1 MEINHT
7 ELKKLS
13 KQELIGIIQKTQER
27 IKIMEECENILRNDS
42 RRFIN

>member
-1 MEINHT
+1 MEINHI

-13 KQELIGIIQKTQER
+13 KPELIEIIQKTQER
-27 IKIMEECENILRNDS
+27 LKTMEECENILRNDS